1 MEYRKL
7 GESGLKVSELS
18 FGSWVTFVN
27 QLTEKKA
34 MDCMA
39 YAYDQGVNFFDNA
52 EAYASGESEILMGN
66 VLKKLKWNRDTY
78 IVSSKVFWG
87 GELPTQKGLSKKH
100 IHDACH
106 AALKRLKVDY
116 LDLFFCHRP
125 DPHTPTST
133 VVRSMTQMV
142 RSGRATAWGTSEWSA
157 QQITEAFWIARSEG
171 LEPPQFEQPQYNM
184 LHRDRFENEYFPMFN
199 PPYNIGTTIWSP
211 LRSGFLTGKYLEEIP
226 DDSRATQ
233 EGYEWLLEDLE
244 ERRRRGEFEVVS
256 KLVDYAENKGCTP
269 AQLALAWCLKNPNV
283 STILMGATTP
293 AQIEDNM
300 GCIEVARGL
309 GDDDMSELDDIL
321 GNKPESWMGPGG
333 VGTRQLKTL

>member
-125 DPHTPTST
+125 DPDTPIIET
-133 VVRSMTQMV
+133 VYAMNDLLQQGKIMY
-142 RSGRATAWGTSEWSA
+142 WGTSEWSA
-157 QQITEAFWIARSEG
+157 DEIKEAFKCAKKYNLRG
-171 LEPPQFEQPQYNM
+171 PTMEQPQYNI
-184 LHRDRFENEYFPMFN
+184 LYRERFEEEYK
-199 PPYNIGTTIWSP
+199 NIFKKYKIGSTIWSP
-211 LRSGFLTGKYLEEIP
+211 LASGILTGKYNDGIP
-226 DDSRATQ
+226 KKSRFKVK
-233 EGYEWLLEDLE
+233 GYEWLADSMDNVNFDKIKKIIKLSE
-244 ERRRRGEFEVVS
+244 ELNIKPS
-256 KLVDYAENKGCTP
+256 
-269 AQLALAWCLKNPNV
+269 QLAILWCLNNKNV
-283 STILMGATTP
+283 STVIIGASK
-293 AQIEDNM
+293 
-300 GCIEVARGL
+300 L
-309 GDDDMSELDDIL
+309 S
-321 GNKPESWMGPGG
+321 
-333 VGTRQLKTL
+333 QLKENLESINHSDLITKDIIKEINNY